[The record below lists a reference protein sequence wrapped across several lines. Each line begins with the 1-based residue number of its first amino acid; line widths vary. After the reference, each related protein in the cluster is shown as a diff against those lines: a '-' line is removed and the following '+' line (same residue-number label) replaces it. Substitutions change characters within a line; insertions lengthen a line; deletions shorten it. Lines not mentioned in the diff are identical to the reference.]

1 MGSRMH
7 DVCVRM
13 TALIAAGLQI
23 GMLAACPAYA
33 AEPQSQPLPA
43 ALSGPALASAEP
55 HPYAP
60 YVADAARRFGIPERW
75 IWSVM
80 RAESGG
86 RSRAFS
92 PVGAMGLMQ
101 IMPRTWRMLAAR
113 YGLGSDPFDV
123 RANIHG
129 GAAYLR
135 LMWDRYGDSRLM
147 LAAYNAGPG
156 RVDEYRA
163 GLRHL
168 PAETRSYV
176 ARLTPFL
183 IGAPAIP
190 EPRFDIGKARPRHP
204 PSVFVIT
211 RSASESGLGP
221 TRGQQPGEAEADI
234 SGSFG
239 SQPGAE
245 TNSLFVPLSSRLPR

>member
-1 MGSRMH
+1 MASRKH
-7 DVCVRM
+7 DVGGRI
-13 TALIAAGLQI
+13 TALMAVGLQI

-33 AEPQSQPLPA
+33 AGPQSQPLPA
-43 ALSGPALASAEP
+43 AVSGPGSAPTKP

-60 YVADAARRFGIPERW
+60 YVADASRRFGIPERW

-86 RSRAFS
+86 RSRAVS

-101 IMPRTWRMLAAR
+101 IMPRTWSMLAAR
-113 YGLGSDPFDV
+113 YGLGSDPFDA

-176 ARLTPFL
+176 ARLAPFL
-183 IGAPAIP
+183 IGAPAIS
-190 EPRFDIGKARPRHP
+190 EPRFAIGKVRPLHR
-204 PSVFVIT
+204 PSIFVVT

-221 TRGQQPGEAEADI
+221 TREKQPDEAEAGI

-239 SQPGAE
+239 SQPVAE
-245 TNSLFVPLSSRLPR
+245 TNSLFVPLSPWLPR

>member
-1 MGSRMH
+1 MASRKH
-7 DVCVRM
+7 DVGVQI
-13 TALIAAGLQI
+13 TALMAVGLQI

-43 ALSGPALASAEP
+43 AVSGPASASAEP

-60 YVADAARRFGIPERW
+60 HVTNASRRFGIPERW

-86 RSRAFS
+86 RSRAVS

-101 IMPRTWRMLAAR
+101 IMPRTWKMLAAR
-113 YGLGSDPFDV
+113 YGLGSNPFDA

-176 ARLTPFL
+176 ARLAPFL

-190 EPRFDIGKARPRHP
+190 EPQFGIGEARPLHP
-204 PSVFVIT
+204 PSVFVVAQ
-211 RSASESGLGP
+211 SASEGGLGP
-221 TRGQQPGEAEADI
+221 TRGQQPDEAEAGI

-245 TNSLFVPLSSRLPR
+245 TNSLFVPLSPRLPR

>member
-1 MGSRMH
+1 MASRKH
-7 DVCVRM
+7 DVGAQITGLM
-13 TALIAAGLQI
+13 AAGLQI

-33 AEPQSQPLPA
+33 AEPQSQPLA
-43 ALSGPALASAEP
+43 AAVSGPASAPAEL

-60 YVADAARRFGIPERW
+60 YVADASRRFGIPERW

-86 RSRAFS
+86 RSRAVS

-113 YGLGSDPFDV
+113 YGLGSDPFDA

-176 ARLTPFL
+176 ARLAPFL
-183 IGAPAIP
+183 IGAPAITG
-190 EPRFDIGKARPRHP
+190 PRSAFGKARPLHP
-204 PSVFVIT
+204 PSVFVVT

-221 TRGQQPGEAEADI
+221 MREKQPDEAEAGI

-239 SQPGAE
+239 SQPVAE
-245 TNSLFVPLSSRLPR
+245 TNSLFVPLSPWLPR